1 MLLQIKI
8 SALCAF
14 KGYTGQRCTK
24 VIQSATEGCFKVI
37 ERFLLFLVDAPQSE
51 PVENSTTAPPKQ
63 THENSTTVPQHHLHM
78 VRDQV
83 MRQINYLEVGGSY

>member
-1 MLLQIKI
+1 MPLQIKI
-8 SALCAF
+8 LALCDF

-51 PVENSTTAPPKQ
+51 PVENSGTAPPGDHIGVTGPMLRNK
-63 THENSTTVPQHHLHM
+63 
-78 VRDQV
+78 
-83 MRQINYLEVGGSY
+83 